1 MMDLGTGRP
10 IPERELFYFVNIAYK
25 CRDVRKTD
33 KRKKIYVELIGFR
46 GHGTTINHESLIR
59 MMPEASKRVERWRES
74 GRGVRFVHMPQG
86 FTLGYL
92 NRACSP

>member
-46 GHGTTINHESLIR
+46 GHGTVGNALFRIR
-59 MMPEASKRVERWRES
+59 VMLDRSKRVERWRES
-74 GRGVRFVHMPQG
+74 GRGVRFVHFPQG
-86 FTLGYL
+86 FTPGHL
-92 NRACSP
+92 NRACSR